1 MANCINYECDEALG
15 THLLNACGEEIQG
28 GVKNCIVLECG
39 HTVTD
44 PSNATEIQDNIDN
57 GKATLIKNVKI
68 SLPAPS
74 PIMAASNVACSTDK
88 LVTYDRS
95 LSLMDGNVND
105 VNIDF
110 YNRLLSGQSK
120 GGIIIHEC
128 AADKVTW
135 IDDEIKFVGGR
146 IIPDNDNEF
155 QRFEI
160 TGNWRNKYEAQIYDV
175 PPGIFN

>member
-1 MANCINYECDEALG
+1 MANCINYECDETLG
-15 THLLNACGEEIQG
+15 QHLLNECGEEIQG
-28 GVKNCIVLECG
+28 GVKDCVILECN

-44 PSNATEIQDNIDN
+44 PSNATEIQSNIDA
-57 GKATLIKNVKI
+57 GTATLIKNVKI

-74 PIMAASNVACSTDK
+74 PVMVASNVACSTDK
-88 LVTYDRS
+88 LVTYDRT

-105 VNIDF
+105 SNVDF
-110 YNRLLSGQSK
+110 YNRLLAGQSK

-128 AADKVTW
+128 AANKVTW

-146 IIPDNDNEF
+146 VIPENDNEF

-160 TGNWRNKYEAQIYDV
+160 TGNWRSKYEGNIFDV
-175 PPGIFN
+175 PPGIFD